1 MGHKAA
7 PCCKLK
13 YLIVNILWHCT
24 NILLYIKISTIH
36 WQIKGIQYT
45 FKKLGLAAFWGG
57 GGVSTFEG
65 PLPTG
70 LQVYALLGSES
81 RCWSHTMALLDGH
94 PVLSLPGIRSLP
106 LHRWTISR
114 NFCTCWWYGHF
125 RESNLDVAVNQ
136 QDSVCTIIIKNLGH
150 GVYIYMVA
158 SAPALWP
165 SISSFKKVD
174 MVLPIIRLKTSLT
187 PIGRIPKFLS
197 SGISVQEG

>member
-1 MGHKAA
+1 MVGGRYFWGRGVA
-7 PCCKLK
+7 
-13 YLIVNILWHCT
+13 N
-24 NILLYIKISTIH
+24 
-36 WQIKGIQYT
+36 
-45 FKKLGLAAFWGG
+45 LGMDLLAAIRNWPYFRGVATFGG
-57 GGVSTFEG
+57 SLLSELYGTCLTSGIC
-65 PLPTG
+65 
-70 LQVYALLGSES
+70 ALKL
-81 RCWSHTMALLDGH
+81 WIKMDVLIAYHLALEGH

-174 MVLPIIRLKTSLT
+174 MVLPIIRFKTSPT
-187 PIGRIPKFLS
+187 PIGRIPRFLS